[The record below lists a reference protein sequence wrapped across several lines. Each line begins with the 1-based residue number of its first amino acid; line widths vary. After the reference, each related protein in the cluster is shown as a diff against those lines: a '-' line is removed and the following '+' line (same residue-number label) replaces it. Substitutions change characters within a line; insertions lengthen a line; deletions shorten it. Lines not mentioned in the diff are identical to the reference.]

1 MKNNALIK
9 TYEFDDMTIVVITTL
24 FEKMTNVYVKVEENL
39 EFVFGV
45 DEKDAGPLDIDALH
59 ENGYFDDW
67 KYKDKAS
74 RFMKGEVINE

>member
-1 MKNNALIK
+1 MKNNANIQ
-9 TYEFDDMTIVVITTL
+9 TFEFDDMTIIVITVQ
-24 FEKMTNVYVKVEENL
+24 FVKMTSVYVKVEENL
-39 EFVFGV
+39 EYVFGV
-45 DEKDAGPLDIDALH
+45 ESKDADKLDIEALH

>member
-1 MKNNALIK
+1 MKNNANIQ
-9 TYEFDDMTIVVITTL
+9 TFEFDDMTIIVITAQ

-45 DEKDAGPLDIDALH
+45 DAKDADQLDIDALH
-59 ENGYFDDW
+59 ENGYFDEW